1 MPGNLTPLRSLPEKR
16 FDEDPSLAGKILFLF
31 IWRFPVSGCFRTGGL
46 FCPRRERKIQAA
58 LDAGAKGMDE
68 LLAAAYDDV
77 SREMWKYAEYT
88 LKAHLVRLGVT
99 DLENDERLRK

>member
-1 MPGNLTPLRSLPEKR
+1 MIAHGHGGEMSAYLDSLQR
-16 FDEDPSLAGKILFLF
+16 LLGLDCDLMIPSHGFGINNPKKAIQRQIDHRLA
-31 IWRFPVSGCFRTGGL
+31 
-46 FCPRRERKIQAA
+46 RERKIQAA

-68 LLAAAYDDV
+68 LLAASYDDV

-99 DLENDERLRK
+99 DLKNDE